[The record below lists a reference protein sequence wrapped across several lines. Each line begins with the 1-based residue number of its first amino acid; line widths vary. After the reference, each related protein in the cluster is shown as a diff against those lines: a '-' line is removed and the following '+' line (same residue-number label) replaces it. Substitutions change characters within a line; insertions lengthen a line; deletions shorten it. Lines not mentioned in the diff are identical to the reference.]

1 LTPVADL
8 LPADWPNREAS
19 QFVTAAGIRWHVQQM
34 GSGPTLLCLHGT
46 GAATH
51 SWRALG
57 PLLARGY
64 RVVAPDLP
72 GHGFTEVPRPGVLS
86 LDGMAG
92 ALRELLDVIGV
103 RPDYVVG
110 HSAGAAIGVRMTLD
124 GAIRPRGI
132 VSLNG
137 AMLPLG
143 GVVGLVFAGAA
154 RLFSVAP
161 FVSRLMAWHVTKP
174 EVVARLMRDTGS
186 RLDEEGLEFYGR
198 LARQPAHVAAVL
210 DMMAN
215 WDLNPLMKDLP
226 ALDCP
231 LLLVAAERDGMVPPS
246 AAARIQAL
254 VPRGRLLRLPDLG
267 HLAHEEAPALLAGH
281 IDRFAAEA
289 DRDAA

>member
-1 LTPVADL
+1 VADV

-19 QFVTAAGIRWHVQQM
+19 QFVAAAGIRWHLQQM

-51 SWRALG
+51 SWRTLA
-57 PLLARGY
+57 PLLGRGF

-86 LDGMAG
+86 LAGMAG
-92 ALRELLDVIGV
+92 ALRELLGVIGV

-124 GAIRPRGI
+124 GAIQPRGI

-143 GVVGLVFAGAA
+143 GVAGLVFAGAA
-154 RLFSVAP
+154 RLFSMAP
-161 FVSRLMAWHVTKP
+161 FVSRLMARHVTRP
-174 EVVARLMRDTGS
+174 DVVARLMRDTGS
-186 RLDEEGLEFYGR
+186 RLDEQGLDFYGR
-198 LARQPAHVAAVL
+198 LARQPAHVASVL

-215 WDLNPLMKDLP
+215 WDLNSLVRDLP

-231 LLLVAAERDGMVPPS
+231 LLLVAAERDGMVPPE
-246 AAARIQAL
+246 AATRIQAL
-254 VPRGRLLRLPDLG
+254 VPRGRLVRLPDLG
-267 HLAHEEAPALLAGH
+267 HLAHEEAPALVAGH
-281 IDRFAAEA
+281 ILDFAAEA
-289 DRDAA
+289 TRHAA